1 MPVEDLFREGRLEMS
16 AAPLP
21 GLDSPAG
28 WSELLPNRIAVVL
41 SVILVL
47 IFLKDIIRLA
57 PSLLFALDRKRGG
70 ESLEY
75 NVSISR
81 MRNTVALIYV
91 LPFCLLADRCAIRHP
106 AFLGPGPAEWGFAAV
121 LGLML
126 IHFLLRMLS
135 YRLMRPAKL
144 SSEEYSTIRCGFY
157 NYFIALVTVA
167 APLIGI
173 LIRLGVCDEAVQSV
187 FLILTCLAFAFALSR
202 TWQILRGGRSALTTI
217 LYLCGLEILPAAAV
231 AASAVF
237 L

>member
-16 AAPLP
+16 AVPLP

-57 PSLLFALDRKRGG
+57 PSLFFALDRKRGG

-106 AFLGPGPAEWGFAAV
+106 AFPGPGPAEWGFTAA

-126 IHFLLRMLS
+126 IHFMFRMLS

-144 SSEEYSTIRCGFY
+144 SPEENSTIRCGFY

-167 APLIGI
+167 VPLIGI
-173 LIRLGVCDEAVQSV
+173 LIRLGVCDEAAQSV